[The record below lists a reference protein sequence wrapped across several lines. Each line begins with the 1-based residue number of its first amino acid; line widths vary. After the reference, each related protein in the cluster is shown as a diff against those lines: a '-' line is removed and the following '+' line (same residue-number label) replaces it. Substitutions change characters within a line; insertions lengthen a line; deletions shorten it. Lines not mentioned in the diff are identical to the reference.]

1 MWRTKWVPKH
11 FGDTDAPPLWDWGGV
26 DPLETSFDASVLPLC
41 NRTKFCRFMSNRPGV
56 RMGSQKFGDWCPVS
70 LGTGGVTV
78 LLEHSPALNILL
90 YQISSL

>member
-1 MWRTKWVPKH
+1 
-11 FGDTDAPPLWDWGGV
+11 
-26 DPLETSFDASVLPLC
+26 
-41 NRTKFCRFMSNRPGV
+41 MSNRPGV